1 MVKKRAA
8 KRTKTINYRRE
19 IWAHVGAYPLRTKDE
34 ICRLVKGS
42 RTVVFAQINNLIDE
56 KILEYNGGKLSI
68 SAEDDLEIKRSILSD
83 QLANFRETRK
93 NTLDQ
98 IRKRIKSAPV
108 GKRSFFY
115 QREFTYRKPKDQQWD
130 SEDARNVAERLAR
143 EGIEKAEAD
152 GGEIGG
158 IVTSTNLEEGWLTTK
173 IDYINDDA
181 KQWIFMIPQLIDG
194 LVRSSFSLYTSQ
206 MLRPVSVK
214 TYREIFEKDIRT
226 AVIEIDKT
234 KKMLLKLMLEFS
246 KNKKNDTKFFHQWWA
261 QITYGLTLEFETVI
275 YHLDKVNY
283 AKPKE

>member
-19 IWAHVGAYPLRTKDE
+19 IWKSVLINPGRSKDE

-83 QLANFRETRK
+83 QLDNFIETRN
-93 NTLDQ
+93 NTIDQ
-98 IRKRIKSAPV
+98 IKKRIKSSPV
-108 GKRSFFY
+108 ERRSFFY
-115 QREFTYRKPKDQQWD
+115 QEEFRYTKPKDQQWD

-143 EGIEKAEAD
+143 EGIEKAKAD

-158 IVTSTNLEEGWLTTK
+158 IATSTNLEEGWLTTK

-214 TYREIFEKDIRT
+214 TYREIFEKDIRA

-234 KKMLLKLMLEFS
+234 KNMLLKLMLEFS

-261 QITYGLTLEFETVI
+261 QITYGLTLEFETVM

>member
-1 MVKKRAA
+1 LVKKRAA

-83 QLANFRETRK
+83 QLDNFIETRN
-93 NTLDQ
+93 NTIDQ
-98 IRKRIKSAPV
+98 IKKRIKSAPV

-115 QREFTYRKPKDQQWD
+115 QREFTYTKPKDQQWD

-143 EGIEKAEAD
+143 EGIEKAKAD

-158 IVTSTNLEEGWLTTK
+158 IVTTTSLEEGWLTTK
-173 IDYINDDA
+173 IDYTNDDA

-206 MLRPVSVK
+206 MLRPVSIK
-214 TYREIFEKDIRT
+214 TYKAIFENDIR
-226 AVIEIDKT
+226 AVVIEIDKT

-246 KNKKNDTKFFHQWWA
+246 KNKKEDTKFFHQWWSE
-261 QITYGLTLEFETVI
+261 ITYGLTLEFKTDTL
-275 YHLDKVNY
+275 LDE
-283 AKPKE
+283 PKK